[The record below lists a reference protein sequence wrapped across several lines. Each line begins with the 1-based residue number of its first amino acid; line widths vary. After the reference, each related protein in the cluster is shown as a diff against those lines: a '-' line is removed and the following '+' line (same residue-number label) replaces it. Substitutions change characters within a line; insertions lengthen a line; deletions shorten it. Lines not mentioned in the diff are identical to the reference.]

1 MGIKMKILNNEEMSF
16 FCDQMAMIIEAGI
29 TPMEGIS
36 IMLEDTENEA
46 GKDVLRKINEK
57 CEEGESFYNAV
68 CASEAFPK
76 YALDMIEL
84 GEKTGKL
91 EEIMRSLAFH
101 YSREY
106 NIAQNIKH
114 AVTYPFII
122 IAMMLAVILVLIIK
136 VLPIFNDVFIQL
148 GSELTGFS
156 RGMMDVGMLLSKYS
170 AVFAGVVILLAVIL
184 FLGIRTEKG
193 RKVLAGTLG
202 NLVGFKK
209 IKNAISSGRFAS
221 SMSLAINAG
230 SDIDESLELV
240 SRLVDDDAMKSKI
253 DKCRELT
260 SEGKSLSGSL
270 FEAGIFPSLYSRMI
284 MIGDKTGAL
293 DRVLENIAEEYE
305 TIVADKINKLISIL
319 EPTLVIVLST
329 IVCFILLSVMLP
341 LMAVMNTII

>member
-1 MGIKMKILNNEEMSF
+1 MKTLNNEEMSY

-36 IMLEDTENEA
+36 IMLEDTENEE
-46 GKDVLRKINEK
+46 GREVLRAINEK
-57 CEEGESFYNAV
+57 CEAGESFYNAV
-68 CASEAFPK
+68 SASGAFPK

-91 EEIMRSLAFH
+91 EEIMKSLAFH

-106 NIAQNIKH
+106 NIAQSIKS

-122 IAMMLAVILVLIIK
+122 IAMMLVVILVLIIK
-136 VLPIFNDVFIQL
+136 VLPIFNEVFIQL

-156 RGMMDVGMLLSKYS
+156 KRMMDFGMLLSKY
-170 AVFAGVVILLAVIL
+170 AIVFAGVVILLAIVI
-184 FLGIRTEKG
+184 FISSRTAKG
-193 RKVLAGTLG
+193 RKFLGKTLG
-202 NLVGFKK
+202 VFVGFKK
-209 IKNAISSGRFAS
+209 INSAIAAGRFAS
-221 SMSLAINAG
+221 GMSLAINAG

-240 SRLVDDDAMKSKI
+240 SRLVDDDDMKAKAE
-253 DKCRELT
+253 KCRKLT
-260 SEGKSLSGSL
+260 SEGKSLSASL
-270 FEAGIFPSLYSRMI
+270 YEAGIFSSLYSRMI
-284 MIGDKTGAL
+284 MIGDKTGSL
-293 DRVLENIAEEYE
+293 DKVLENIADEYE
-305 TIVADKINKLISIL
+305 NIVSTKINKLISIL

>member
-1 MGIKMKILNNEEMSF
+1 MRTLNNEEMSF

-36 IMLEDTENEA
+36 IMLEDTENQA
-46 GKDVLRKINEK
+46 GKEVLEKINEK
-57 CEEGESFYNAV
+57 CEAGESFYNAV
-68 CASEAFPK
+68 SASEAFPK

-91 EEIMRSLAFH
+91 EEIMKSLAFH

-106 NIAQNIKH
+106 NIAQTIKN
-114 AVTYPFII
+114 AITYPFII
-122 IAMMLAVILVLIIK
+122 IAMMLVVIFVLIIK

-148 GSELTGFS
+148 GSELSGVSKVVMDFGISLS
-156 RGMMDVGMLLSKYS
+156 RYS
-170 AVFAGVVILLAVIL
+170 VVLAAVVVILVVAMYV
-184 FLGIRTEKG
+184 GTRTAKG
-193 RKVLAGTLG
+193 RKILGSTLG
-202 NLVGFKK
+202 IFVGFKK
-209 IKNAISSGRFAS
+209 IRSAIAAGRFAS
-221 SMSLAINAG
+221 GMSLAISAG

-240 SRLVDDDAMKSKI
+240 SRLVDDKDMKNKV
-253 DKCRELT
+253 DKCRSLT
-260 SEGKSLSGSL
+260 MEGKSLSSSL

-305 TIVADKINKLISIL
+305 TIISNKINKLISIL

-329 IVCFILLSVMLP
+329 IVCLILLSVMLP